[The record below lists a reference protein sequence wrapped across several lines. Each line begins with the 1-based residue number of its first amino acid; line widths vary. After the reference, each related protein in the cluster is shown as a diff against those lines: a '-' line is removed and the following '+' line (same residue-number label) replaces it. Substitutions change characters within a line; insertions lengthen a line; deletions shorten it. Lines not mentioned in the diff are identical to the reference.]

1 MEQFLSHEMADLSWQ
16 QYEQALK
23 GGSTPILVPVGAI
36 EQHGPHL
43 PLATDTL
50 IPSAVCLEAAKRLGA
65 LVAPALTYGYKSMPH
80 SGGGEHFCG
89 STGVDAATLTHLATD
104 LVRSFTA
111 HGVRRIVFVIGHME
125 NQWFMTE
132 ACDLAFREAKS
143 KGIDVS
149 LMRVGYWE
157 FVQAETIEKVFGANP
172 PEWNLEHAG
181 VMETSLMLHLYPQK
195 VNMELVPEPL
205 AATLPVYDLWPY
217 DTSCIPASG
226 ILNSAQ
232 GSNAEIGALFFEEFA
247 AGLTQAVRE
256 AFSLEEPCHG

>member
-1 MEQFLSHEMADLSWQ
+1 MEQFFSHEMADLSWL

-50 IPSAVCLEAAKRLGA
+50 IPHAVCLAAAKRLGA

-80 SGGGEHFCG
+80 SGGGQHFCG

-132 ACDLAFREAKS
+132 ACDLAFREAKAH
-143 KGIDVS
+143 GIEVS

-157 FVQAETIEKVFGANP
+157 FVQNATIEKVFGPNP
-172 PEWNLEHAG
+172 PDWNLEHAG
-181 VMETSLMLHLYPQK
+181 IMETSLMLHLYPEK
-195 VNMELVPEPL
+195 VRMELVPEPL
-205 AATLPVYDLWPY
+205 AASLPVYDLWPY
-217 DTSCIPASG
+217 DTSKIPASG
-226 ILNSAQ
+226 ILNSAV
-232 GSNAEIGALFFEEFA
+232 GSSAEIGALFFEEFVE
-247 AGLTQAVRE
+247 GLSQAVRA
-256 AFSLEEPCHG
+256 AFSPKETVHG